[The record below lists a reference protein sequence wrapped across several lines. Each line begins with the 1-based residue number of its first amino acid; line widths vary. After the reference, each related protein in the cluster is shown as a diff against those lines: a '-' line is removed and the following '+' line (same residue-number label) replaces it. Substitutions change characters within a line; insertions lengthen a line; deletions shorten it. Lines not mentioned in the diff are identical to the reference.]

1 MDKFYSS
8 LKIWRNKIKPCSE
21 QWNKNVVEAVYIL
34 LTESENTLTR
44 VFRKRFNGYCESM
57 TLYGRKPLL
66 I

>member
-8 LKIWRNKIKPCSE
+8 LNKIKPCSE

-44 VFRKRFNGYCESM
+44 VFRKRFNGCCEAND
-57 TLYGRKPLL
+57 TLRP
-66 I
+66 